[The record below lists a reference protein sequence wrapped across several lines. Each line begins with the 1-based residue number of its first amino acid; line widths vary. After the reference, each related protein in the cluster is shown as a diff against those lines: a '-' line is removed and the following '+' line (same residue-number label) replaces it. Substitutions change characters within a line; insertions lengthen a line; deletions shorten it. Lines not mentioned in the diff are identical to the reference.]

1 MPDWTQHV
9 RPRLAGLR
17 LSPTREAEIVE
28 ELSQHLDDRWRELI
42 ASGMSPEQATR
53 VALADFRDGNL
64 LADYIAPLRQAH
76 PPSAITPGVPGTK
89 SLSDFWQD
97 IRYGAR
103 MLLKNPGVTVIVIM
117 ALALGIGANTA
128 IFSVVNTVLIRPL
141 PYDESERLIFLTE
154 KDAVRDEMSISYPN
168 FTDWRNQ
175 NQTFEKM
182 GVYNRADYNLTGAGD
197 AERIGTG
204 QVSADLFSVLRVNAA
219 HGRVFTNEEDRPG
232 GAPVVVLSHGLWQ
245 RRFGGQTSII
255 GHAITLNGK
264 SYTVIGVMP
273 ESYLYPSGV
282 EMWVPVGQLSD
293 RPNWQQRGNHPGLTG
308 VARLKPGVTFEQ
320 AEADMNN
327 VAVNLE
333 KQYPDTNRGNRIRLR
348 PLLETFV
355 VDVRRTL
362 WVVLGVV
369 AAVLLI
375 ACANIANLLL
385 ARATARRKEMAIR
398 TAVGASRWR
407 IARQLL
413 TESILISLIGGSIG
427 LILGYWGVQ
436 LILYISPTA
445 IPRSREISL
454 DWTVLGFTIGVSFLT
469 GTLFGLIPAIQAAH
483 VDVHETLKK
492 TGRTTSGR
500 HWLRSSLVV
509 GEVATTLVV
518 LIFAGLMI
526 RSFYKLH
533 QVNPGFSDERLT
545 SFRVSLP
552 EKKYETEEARGSF
565 YNRLLEDIRTLPGV
579 ESAAAASGL
588 PLGNNSSQIP
598 FVIDGQ
604 SVPPRDQMPKM
615 EACIVTPDYFKAM
628 NIPVVRGRVFTDRD
642 NRSHLA
648 GRDLSK
654 LNGPQRLL
662 AGLNLIVIDEE
673 FARRHWPNE
682 DAVGKR
688 IKLIGFPD
696 NPTLEV
702 IGVVGRVKM
711 ESLNQNS
718 DRVQGYF
725 AFNQVPDDSM
735 IVTIKGASDPNQLI
749 NSVRAVVKRIDP
761 DQPIYNART
770 MNEIRAES
778 VQSQRVTVTLLS
790 LFAGIALVLAIVGIY
805 GVMSYSV
812 TQRTHEIG
820 IRMAVGARPRD
831 VFKMILGHG
840 MKLALIG
847 VGLGLLLALAVTRF
861 MVTMLFGV
869 EPTDAATFGAIPLI
883 LSTVALLAC
892 YLPGRRATKVEPT
905 ISLRYE

>member
-1 MPDWTQHV
+1 
-9 RPRLAGLR
+9 
-17 LSPTREAEIVE
+17 
-28 ELSQHLDDRWRELI
+28 
-42 ASGMSPEQATR
+42 
-53 VALADFRDGNL
+53 
-64 LADYIAPLRQAH
+64 
-76 PPSAITPGVPGTK
+76 
-89 SLSDFWQD
+89 
-97 IRYGAR
+97 
-103 MLLKNPGVTVIVIM
+103 
-117 ALALGIGANTA
+117 
-128 IFSVVNTVLIRPL
+128 
-141 PYDESERLIFLTE
+141 
-154 KDAVRDEMSISYPN
+154 
-168 FTDWRNQ
+168 
-175 NQTFEKM
+175 
-182 GVYNRADYNLTGAGD
+182 
-197 AERIGTG
+197 
-204 QVSADLFSVLRVNAA
+204 
-219 HGRVFTNEEDRPG
+219 
-232 GAPVVVLSHGLWQ
+232 
-245 RRFGGQTSII
+245 
-255 GHAITLNGK
+255 
-264 SYTVIGVMP
+264 
-273 ESYLYPSGV
+273 
-282 EMWVPVGQLSD
+282 
-293 RPNWQQRGNHPGLTG
+293 
-308 VARLKPGVTFEQ
+308 
-320 AEADMNN
+320 
-327 VAVNLE
+327 
-333 KQYPDTNRGNRIRLR
+333 
-348 PLLETFV
+348 
-355 VDVRRTL
+355 
-362 WVVLGVV
+362 
-369 AAVLLI
+369 
-375 ACANIANLLL
+375 
-385 ARATARRKEMAIR
+385 
-398 TAVGASRWR
+398 
-407 IARQLL
+407 
-413 TESILISLIGGSIG
+413 LIGGGIG

-445 IPRSREISL
+445 IPRSQEISL
-454 DWTVLGFTIGVSFLT
+454 DWTVLAFTIGISFLT
-469 GTLFGLIPAIQAAH
+469 GTLFGLIPAIQAAD
-483 VDVHETLKK
+483 VDVNETLKE
-492 TGRTTSGR
+492 TGRASSGR
-500 HWLRSSLVV
+500 HWLRNSLVV

-545 SFRVSLP
+545 SFSVSLP
-552 EKKYETEEARGSF
+552 EKKYATEEARGSF
-565 YNRLLEDIRTLPGV
+565 YNRLLEDIRNLPGV
-579 ESAAAASGL
+579 EFAAAASGL

-604 SVPPRDQMPKM
+604 AVPPRDQMPKM

-749 NSVRAVVKRIDP
+749 NSVRAVVNRIDP
-761 DQPIYNART
+761 DQPIYNPRT

-778 VQSQRVTVTLLS
+778 VQSQRLTVTLLS

-869 EPTDAATFGAIPLI
+869 EPTDATTFGAITLI

-892 YLPGRRATKVEPT
+892 YIPGRRATKVEPT